1 MHLEWREVSS
11 ISWWMPLPIYITVQT
26 VDQQKRCS
34 SILHRQLGTG
44 YVSKRSE
51 YSAGQPPP
59 KKKKKIVYTREW
71 RGTWNHVE
79 KKRDSY
85 KWEWYPHRLFFWLF
99 LFLFRGAQCHPSLK
113 TTDWD
118 RASRLEIA
126 FCLAALCCCCLT
138 HRRNAITTNILL
150 LLLLLAYCRL
160 ENPTLLSPFLTSL
173 LSSHRR
179 WAESNYKSSFL
190 IHFLVGFFFFSLF
203 FTVEFVDVVVSTL
216 LTCLLDMQ
224 HRNAYIAYGW
234 CCSALCTSRRLIE
247 SS

>member
-1 MHLEWREVSS
+1 MTLWRYRLHAPRMKRGLIHLLMDASSYLHHCSNSWSTKAMLLYTTPSTGDRIRLQEVRVLC
-11 ISWWMPLPIYITVQT
+11 WAT
-26 VDQQKRCS
+26 
-34 SILHRQLGTG
+34 
-44 YVSKRSE
+44 
-51 YSAGQPPP
+51 PP

-203 FTVEFVDVVVSTL
+203 F
-216 LTCLLDMQ
+216 
-224 HRNAYIAYGW
+224 YGRICW
-234 CCSALCTSRRLIE
+234 CCCFYPSYMFVGHAAPKCIYCVWMML
-247 SS
+247 